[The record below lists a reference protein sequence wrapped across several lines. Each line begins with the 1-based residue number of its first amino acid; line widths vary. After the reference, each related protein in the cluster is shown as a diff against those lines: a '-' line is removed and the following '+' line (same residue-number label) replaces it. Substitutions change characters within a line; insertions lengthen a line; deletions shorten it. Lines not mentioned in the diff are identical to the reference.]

1 MTAEAERIRL
11 INGDCL
17 EILRAI
23 PDNSIDSAVIDPPYG
38 LGKVPDPRVL
48 LRQWLDGEE
57 YAAKGGGFMG
67 QKWDAFVPGPRL
79 WSELAR
85 VLKPGAHAVIF
96 AGQRTADVMGI
107 ALRLGGFEIR
117 DLGAWQYWSGFPK
130 SLNVGDG
137 RGTALKPCLEPWLL
151 ARVPFAGTVAD
162 NVKRWGTGAINI
174 DACRYG
180 YGDPAWPG
188 PQSVE
193 WSSHP
198 GVAGGGVTGYQGGG
212 GGYSGAEP
220 RSDGRWPANVYAC
233 PKPRTAEREAGCEGL
248 KQRSAG
254 ELTGGR
260 AEGSAGLNNPRAGA
274 GRTSSGRGNVHPT
287 VKPIQLIRWL
297 QRLVTP
303 RDGVTL
309 DTHCGSGT
317 SLIAAHLEGLRA
329 IGCELS
335 PEYCT
340 IARARLA
347 HWTRQGVLDL
357 W

>member
-1 MTAEAERIRL
+1 MTGEGERIRL

-17 EILRAI
+17 KILRAM

-117 DLGAWQYWSGFPK
+117 DLGAWQTWQGFPK
-130 SLNVGDG
+130 SLDVGDG
-137 RGTALKPCLEPWLL
+137 RGTALKPCLEPWIL

-188 PQSVE
+188 PGDEQAARSN
-193 WSSHP
+193 
-198 GVAGGGVTGYQGGG
+198 A
-212 GGYSGAEP
+212 SGDRGHCESRSR
-220 RSDGRWPANVYAC
+220 RSDFALTAGSFDPGGRWPANVYAC
-233 PKPRTAEREAGCEGL
+233 PKPSTAEREAGCEGL
-248 KQRSAG
+248 KKAPTDI
-254 ELTGGR
+254 TGR
-260 AEGSAGLNNPRAGA
+260 KPGSAGQNHARAGMT
-274 GRTSSGRGNVHPT
+274 GNRMRGNAHPT

-335 PEYCT
+335 PDYCT
-340 IARARLA
+340 IARARLE